1 MCNVG
6 ASLVGA
12 LFSRFFPCLLFES
25 ATLFNVFFW
34 KNAILWHILLWKN
47 AKNTLYLLWKNA
59 KAMLE
64 RKISRYIEHFYE
76 VNKGALLLAG
86 ARQIGKTYSIRK
98 FAEEHFESFIEINF
112 VEMPEAV
119 EIFSKAKSSNDILL
133 RLSALTD
140 KPFIKG
146 NTIIFFDE
154 VQLCP
159 EIITAIKFLVDD
171 GRYRYILSGSLLGVE
186 LTNLRSVPVGYM
198 AIKDMYPLDLE
209 EFMWAVGVN
218 REVIATLKSAWE
230 EKRPVD
236 DFIHRKM
243 MEVFRLYLIVGG
255 MPDAVNAYKEN
266 SNLQDVMEKQREI
279 IRLYRKDISQ
289 YDSQRQLSI
298 KEVFD
303 LIPSE
308 LNSKNKRFFI
318 KDLNEKARI
327 EKYKD
332 EFLWLKDAGVAIPVY
347 NIEEPKSPLK
357 LASSRNLFKLF
368 SNDVGLLACQYSDGI
383 QLKMLIGDDAINY
396 GSIFENV
403 VAQELLAH
411 GFNDLYYYNSKKMGE
426 VDFVLELKGAVFPV
440 EVKSGKDYA
449 RHRALNNILDCNE
462 YIIPESVVLC
472 NDNYS
477 VNNKVTYAPIYM
489 VMFMHK
495 EQPADIKFSL
505 DLSGL

>member
-1 MCNVG
+1 MQ
-6 ASLVGA
+6 
-12 LFSRFFPCLLFES
+12 
-25 ATLFNVFFW
+25 
-34 KNAILWHILLWKN
+34 
-47 AKNTLYLLWKNA
+47 NT
-59 KAMLE
+59 MLE
-64 RKISRYIEHFYE
+64 RKISHYIEHFYE
-76 VNKGALLLAG
+76 VNRGALLLAG

-98 FAEEHFESFIEINF
+98 FAKEHFKSFIEINF
-112 VEMPEAV
+112 VETPEAI
-119 EIFSKAKSSNDILL
+119 EIFSTAQNSNDILL

-140 KPFIKG
+140 KPLIKDD
-146 NTIIFFDE
+146 TIIFFDE

-159 EIITAIKFLVDD
+159 EIVTAIKFLVDD

-186 LTNLRSVPVGYM
+186 LNNLRSTPVGYM

-218 REVIATLKSAWE
+218 KDIIATLKSAWE
-230 EKRPVD
+230 NKQAVD
-236 DFIHRKM
+236 DFVHRKM
-243 MEVFRLYLIVGG
+243 MEIFRLYLIVGG

-266 SNLQDVMEKQREI
+266 NNLQDVIEKQREI

-289 YDSQRQLSI
+289 YDIARQLNI

-318 KDLNEKARI
+318 KDLNTKARM

-357 LASSRNLFKLF
+357 LASSRSLFKLF

-383 QLKMLIGDDAINY
+383 QLKILTGDDVINH

-403 VAQELLAH
+403 VTQELHAH

-426 VDFVLELKGAVFPV
+426 VDFVVELNGEVCPI

-449 RHRALNNILDCNE
+449 RHRALNNILNCKD
-462 YIIPESVVLC
+462 YTIPQAIVLC

-477 VNNKVTYAPIYM
+477 IKDKVSYMPIYM
-489 VMFMHK
+489 VMFINK
-495 EQPADIKFSL
+495 EQPMNIKFSL

>member
-1 MCNVG
+1 
-6 ASLVGA
+6 
-12 LFSRFFPCLLFES
+12 
-25 ATLFNVFFW
+25 
-34 KNAILWHILLWKN
+34 
-47 AKNTLYLLWKNA
+47 
-59 KAMLE
+59 MLE
-64 RKISRYIEHFYE
+64 RKISHYIEHFYE
-76 VNKGALLLAG
+76 VNRGALLLAG

-98 FAEEHFESFIEINF
+98 FAKEHFKSFIEINF
-112 VEMPEAV
+112 VETPEAI
-119 EIFSKAKSSNDILL
+119 EIFSTAQNSNDILL
-133 RLSALTD
+133 RLSVLTD
-140 KPFIKG
+140 KPLIKDD
-146 NTIIFFDE
+146 TIIFFDE

-159 EIITAIKFLVDD
+159 EIVTAIKFLVDD

-186 LTNLRSVPVGYM
+186 LNNLRSTPVGYM

-218 REVIATLKSAWE
+218 KDIIATLKSAWE
-230 EKRPVD
+230 NKQAVD
-236 DFIHRKM
+236 DFVHRKM
-243 MEVFRLYLIVGG
+243 MEIFRLYLIVGG

-266 SNLQDVMEKQREI
+266 NNLQDVIEKQREI
-279 IRLYRKDISQ
+279 IRLYHKDISQ
-289 YDSQRQLSI
+289 YDIARQLNI

-318 KDLNEKARI
+318 KDLNTKARM

-357 LASSRNLFKLF
+357 LASSRSLFKLF

-383 QLKMLIGDDAINY
+383 QLKILTGDDVINH

-403 VAQELLAH
+403 VAQELHAH

-426 VDFVLELKGAVFPV
+426 VDFVVELNGEVCPI

-449 RHRALNNILDCNE
+449 RHRALNNILNCKD
-462 YIIPESVVLC
+462 YTIPQAIVLC

-477 VNNKVTYAPIYM
+477 IKDKVSYMPIYM
-489 VMFMHK
+489 VMFINK
-495 EQPADIKFSL
+495 EQPMNIKFSL

>member
-1 MCNVG
+1 
-6 ASLVGA
+6 
-12 LFSRFFPCLLFES
+12 
-25 ATLFNVFFW
+25 
-34 KNAILWHILLWKN
+34 
-47 AKNTLYLLWKNA
+47 
-59 KAMLE
+59 MLE

-133 RLSALTD
+133 RLSALTE
-140 KPFIKG
+140 KPLIKD

-186 LTNLRSVPVGYM
+186 LNNLRSVPVGYM

-209 EFMWAVGVN
+209 EFMWAVGIN
-218 REVIATLKSAWE
+218 KEVIATLKSAWE

-308 LNSKNKRFFI
+308 LNSKSKRFFI
-318 KDLNEKARI
+318 KDLNEKARM

-426 VDFVLELKGAVFPV
+426 VDFVVELNGTVFPV

-449 RHRALNNILDCNE
+449 RHRALNNILDCHE

-489 VMFMHK
+489 VMFIHK
-495 EQPADIKFSL
+495 EQPVDIKFSL

>member
-1 MCNVG
+1 
-6 ASLVGA
+6 
-12 LFSRFFPCLLFES
+12 
-25 ATLFNVFFW
+25 
-34 KNAILWHILLWKN
+34 
-47 AKNTLYLLWKNA
+47 
-59 KAMLE
+59 MLE
-64 RKISRYIEHFYE
+64 RKISHYIEHFYE
-76 VNKGALLLAG
+76 VNRGALLLAG

-98 FAEEHFESFIEINF
+98 FAKEHFKSFIEINF
-112 VEMPEAV
+112 VETPEAI
-119 EIFSKAKSSNDILL
+119 EIFSTAQNSNDILL

-140 KPFIKG
+140 KPLIKDD
-146 NTIIFFDE
+146 TIIFFDE

-159 EIITAIKFLVDD
+159 EIVTAIKFLVDD

-186 LTNLRSVPVGYM
+186 LNNLRSTPVGYM

-218 REVIATLKSAWE
+218 KDIIATLKSAWE
-230 EKRPVD
+230 NKQAVD
-236 DFIHRKM
+236 DFVHRKM
-243 MEVFRLYLIVGG
+243 MEIFRLYLIVGG

-266 SNLQDVMEKQREI
+266 NNLQDVIEKQREI

-289 YDSQRQLSI
+289 YDIARQLNI

-318 KDLNEKARI
+318 KDLNTKARM

-357 LASSRNLFKLF
+357 LASSRSLFKLF

-383 QLKMLIGDDAINY
+383 QLKILTGDDVINH
-396 GSIFENV
+396 GSIFENIV
-403 VAQELLAH
+403 TQELHAH

-426 VDFVLELKGAVFPV
+426 VDFVVELNGEVCPI

-449 RHRALNNILDCNE
+449 RHRALNNILNCKD
-462 YIIPESVVLC
+462 YTIPQAIVLC

-477 VNNKVTYAPIYM
+477 IKDKVSYMPIYM
-489 VMFMHK
+489 VMFINK
-495 EQPADIKFSL
+495 EQPMNIKFSL